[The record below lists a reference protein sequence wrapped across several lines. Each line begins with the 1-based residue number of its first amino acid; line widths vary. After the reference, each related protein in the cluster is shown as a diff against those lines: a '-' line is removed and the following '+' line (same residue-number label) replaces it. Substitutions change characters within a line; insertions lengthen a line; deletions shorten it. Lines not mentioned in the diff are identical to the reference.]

1 MWWSHS
7 HFRARA
13 SMAAM
18 EVPLESER
26 DDYTTHDY
34 GMGDL
39 ERESTMDENAA
50 VEDSSAEDTSNN
62 GNPPIGP
69 TMLSYCPTLP
79 GLYRWQRGHLLWYKL
94 QDQTHDVEDLLPS
107 VSFDS
112 AFNYNVILLP
122 IQQLVSD
129 HQFNGV
135 LNGLYIQ
142 VRGWK
147 HGCVSVYAATDNKPS
162 KVRWQ
167 KLWFSGRATERVR
180 AIYNSA
186 ANTVSP
192 DSSCLAKPWRC
203 WAETEP
209 TVS

>member
-7 HFRARA
+7 HSRKRT

-18 EVPLESER
+18 EAPLESER

-50 VEDSSAEDTSNN
+50 VEGPSTKTS
-62 GNPPIGP
+62 
-69 TMLSYCPTLP
+69 TFSCCPTVQLCLTYVD
-79 GLYRWQRGHLLWYKL
+79 GKH
-94 QDQTHDVEDLLPS
+94 DQTLDVKDLLPPA
-107 VSFDS
+107 SFDS
-112 AFNYNVILLP
+112 ALNGIVILPP

-135 LNGLYIQ
+135 LNGLHIQ
-142 VRGWK
+142 VRGRK
-147 HGCVSVYAATDNKPS
+147 HGCVAIYAATDNKPS

-167 KLWFSGRATERVR
+167 KLRFSGRAAERVR
-180 AIYNSA
+180 AIFNSA
-186 ANTVSP
+186 ANTV
-192 DSSCLAKPWRC
+192 
-203 WAETEP
+203 
-209 TVS
+209 